1 MGRSILAA
9 IGCTKKRSAEP
20 RNTAAVKSQAAG
32 ARREDSK
39 TGSIVARRLGF
50 VRERVVFLRW
60 RADSLWTGRAW
71 PDLWRELAAHMQAA
85 ASRRPIKSFCKAL

>member
-1 MGRSILAA
+1 LAA

-50 VRERVVFLRW
+50 VRERVVFLR
-60 RADSLWTGRAW
+60 
-71 PDLWRELAAHMQAA
+71 
-85 ASRRPIKSFCKAL
+85 